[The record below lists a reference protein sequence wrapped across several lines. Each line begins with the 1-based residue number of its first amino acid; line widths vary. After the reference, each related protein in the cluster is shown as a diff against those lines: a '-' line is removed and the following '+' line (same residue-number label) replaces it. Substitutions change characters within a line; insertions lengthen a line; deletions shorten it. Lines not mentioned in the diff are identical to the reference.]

1 MKKMELEV
9 KILDID
15 KAEFITKI
23 KSLGAT
29 LKSETKQFLYT
40 YDLPTI
46 YGRFIDIKTQ
56 LNDNES
62 KIKCDTAIEKLKL
75 LFFEVD
81 NLLTENDK
89 KELTRIT
96 GYDNLSC
103 LCTNNNLINYLN
115 DKKLVQ
121 FINKFHN
128 NQKKWIRV
136 RQTND
141 KTTIAVKHIL
151 APNETNIQQMLE
163 TEIEVSNINEANNLL
178 EALGFVYK
186 SYQEKER
193 MTYSLDGYELDIDTW
208 PRIPAYVEVEG
219 KSENDLE
226 NILNKLGYSIE
237 DTISC
242 TADEIYEKYG
252 LSMFDSREIKF
263 ENYNQSDYENKV

>member
-29 LKSETKQFLYT
+29 LKSETKQILYT

-62 KIKCDTAIEKLKL
+62 KIKYDTAIEKLKL
-75 LFFEVD
+75 LFFELD
-81 NLLTENDK
+81 NLLTENNK
-89 KELTRIT
+89 RELTRIT

-103 LCTNNNLINYLN
+103 LCTKANLMNYLK

-121 FINKFHN
+121 FIKKFHN

-208 PRIPAYVEVEG
+208 PGIPAYVEVEG
-219 KSENDLE
+219 KSKNDLE

-263 ENYNQSDYENKV
+263 ENYNQSDYENKM